1 MRLRVLLTFKVLVA
15 SFALSA
21 LAATSQ
27 TLPPFTSLDT
37 SYQPITLSAF
47 LIELQEKNST
57 LRARK
62 LTTES
67 ASNTAKQAGIPNL
80 NPIITY
86 ARGSIY
92 TQAPYTG
99 YTNPASNT
107 LGATVTVEGWGKRS
121 AREAQ
126 AQAEANKQLADMVA
140 ETRTIETQ
148 AIFNYIDALR
158 TKLLWQSYQEAING
172 LNGLKHAGIAPY
184 KTEFINAQKVLAND
198 LKYYSYGLIG
208 MLNNSDQKLL
218 LPVGSLDIPPSKFVV
233 SDLIAHAQEHRS
245 DIGANKAAISSAT
258 ANLESVK
265 AGKNVDFLPGVY
277 YTETP
282 PYVSSGVGY
291 GAQKSFSFLLS
302 IPLGNGFLNDS
313 DMLAATN
320 SIAEQ
325 EVNLSS
331 TKTKIAIEINQ
342 TYLQYQSAKE
352 RLEAAINAYN
362 LAKSSKNSNL
372 QGLLKFRDA
381 EYELIDARTVH
392 VKTLILL
399 ERLSGKFEPP
409 NLH

>member
-1 MRLRVLLTFKVLVA
+1 MLCAALGFVA
-15 SFALSA
+15 IT
-21 LAATSQ
+21 ATGQSP
-27 TLPPFTSLDT
+27 PPFLSQDT
-37 SYQPITLSAF
+37 SYQATTLSAY
-47 LIELQEKNST
+47 LNELKEKNSN

-62 LTTES
+62 LSTDS
-67 ASNTAKQAGIPNL
+67 ATITAKQAGIPNL

-92 TQAPYTG
+92 TQAPYAG

-107 LGATVTVEGWGKRS
+107 LGATITVEGWGKRS

-158 TKLLWQSYQEAING
+158 TKLLWQSYQQAINNM
-172 LNGLKHAGIAPY
+172 NGLKQAGVAVY

-208 MLNNSDQKLL
+208 MLNNPDQQLI
-218 LPVGSLDIPPSKFVV
+218 LPVGSLNIPPNKYVV
-233 SDLIAHAQEHRS
+233 SNLIAHAQENRS
-245 DIGANKAAISSAT
+245 DIASNKAAIDSAT

-265 AGKNVDFLPGVY
+265 KSKNVDFLPGVF

-282 PYVSSGVGY
+282 SYASSGVGY

-302 IPLGNGFLNDS
+302 IPLGNGFLIDS
-313 DMLAATN
+313 DTITASN

-342 TYLQYQSAKE
+342 TYLQYLSAKD
-352 RLEAAINAYN
+352 RLENATNAYN
-362 LAKSSKNSNL
+362 LAKSSKTNNL
-372 QGLLKFRDA
+372 QDLLKFRDA

-392 VKTLILL
+392 AKTLILL
-399 ERLSGKFEPP
+399 ERLSGNFEPP